1 MSLLIVTVR
10 RDLQGY
16 GLAFVQ
22 AVRITS
28 FYVLGE
34 PRRGDNWAARVGRSQ
49 PNGAAIA

>member
-1 MSLLIVTVR
+1 MSRDMVTVR

-22 AVRITS
+22 SVRITS

-34 PRRGDNWAARVGRSQ
+34 SRGGDNWTAQVGRSQ